1 MARIPYPN
9 LEDLPEKV
17 RVAAEKLP
25 PLNIMKMF
33 LNAPTNAI
41 PLLSFGQS
49 ILTKQELDAQL
60 RELAILRVAHL
71 TGANYEWT
79 QHVPLAKETG
89 VTDAQVEAIRHG
101 ADGAGA
107 DAFNEVEKRVLRFT
121 DEVTQDVK
129 ASAETFSALE
139 KDLGPRQMVELALA
153 IGFYGMV
160 ARVMESFEVE
170 LEPTAGTYSICTA
183 PALRSIGQVNPG
195 NFPALE
201 ETSLGFLLCLEVC
214 DMGINVL
221 VQPGDINPV

>member
-41 PLLSFGQS
+41 PLLVFGQS
-49 ILTKQELDAQL
+49 ILTKQELDDHL

-89 VTDAQVEAIRHG
+89 VTDAQVEALPQG
-101 ADGAGA
+101 ADA
-107 DAFNEVEKRVLRFT
+107 DAFNEVEKNVIRFT
-121 DEVTQDVK
+121 DEVTRDVK
-129 ASAETFSALE
+129 ASAETFAALE
-139 KDLGPRQMVELALA
+139 KDLGPRQMVELTLA

-170 LEPTAGTYSICTA
+170 LEPTAGTYSIDQ
-183 PALRSIGQVNPG
+183 LRR
-195 NFPALE
+195 
-201 ETSLGFLLCLEVC
+201 
-214 DMGINVL
+214 
-221 VQPGDINPV
+221 

>member
-9 LEDLPEKV
+9 PEDLPEKV

-41 PLLSFGQS
+41 PLLAFGQS
-49 ILTKQELDAQL
+49 ILTKQELDAHL

-89 VTDAQVEAIRHG
+89 VTDAQVEALPQG
-101 ADGAGA
+101 ADS
-107 DAFNEVEKRVLRFT
+107 DAFNELEKRVIRFT

-129 ASAETFSALE
+129 ASAETFAALE

-170 LEPTAGTYSICTA
+170 LESTAGTYSLGQ
-183 PALRSIGQVNPG
+183 LRR
-195 NFPALE
+195 
-201 ETSLGFLLCLEVC
+201 
-214 DMGINVL
+214 
-221 VQPGDINPV
+221 

>member
-17 RVAAEKLP
+17 RIAAEKLP

-49 ILTKQELDAQL
+49 ILTKQELDAHL

-79 QHVPLAKETG
+79 QHVPIAKETG
-89 VTDAQVEAIRHG
+89 VTDAQVEALPQG
-101 ADGAGA
+101 ADS
-107 DAFNEVEKRVLRFT
+107 DAFNEVEKNVIRFT
-121 DEVTQDVK
+121 DEVTQNVK
-129 ASAETFSALE
+129 ASAETFAALE

-170 LEPTAGTYSICTA
+170 LEPTAGTYSIDQ
-183 PALRSIGQVNPG
+183 LRR
-195 NFPALE
+195 
-201 ETSLGFLLCLEVC
+201 
-214 DMGINVL
+214 
-221 VQPGDINPV
+221 

>member
-9 LEDLPEKV
+9 IEDLPEKV
-17 RVAAEKLP
+17 RTAAEKLP

-41 PLLSFGQS
+41 PLLVFGQS
-49 ILTKQELDAQL
+49 ILTKQELDDHL

-89 VTDAQVEAIRHG
+89 VTDAQVEALPQG
-101 ADGAGA
+101 ADA
-107 DAFNEVEKRVLRFT
+107 DAFNEVEKNVIRFT
-121 DEVTQDVK
+121 DEVTQNVK
-129 ASAETFSALE
+129 ASAETFAALE
-139 KDLGPRQMVELALA
+139 KDLGPRQMVELTLA

-170 LEPTAGTYSICTA
+170 LEPTAGTYSIDQ
-183 PALRSIGQVNPG
+183 LRR
-195 NFPALE
+195 
-201 ETSLGFLLCLEVC
+201 
-214 DMGINVL
+214 
-221 VQPGDINPV
+221 

>member
-9 LEDLPEKV
+9 VEDLPEKI
-17 RVAAEKLP
+17 RTAAENLP

-49 ILTKQELDAQL
+49 ILTKQELDNHL

-89 VTDAQVEAIRHG
+89 VTDAQVEAIPL
-101 ADGAGA
+101 GAGA
-107 DAFNEVEKRVLRFT
+107 DAFNDVEKGVIRFT
-121 DEVTQDVK
+121 DEITQNVK
-129 ASAETFSALE
+129 VSAETFSALE
-139 KDLGPRQMVELALA
+139 KHLGPRQMVELALA
-153 IGFYGMV
+153 AGFYGMV

-170 LEPTAGTYSICTA
+170 LEPTAGTYSMDQ
-183 PALRSIGQVNPG
+183 LKR
-195 NFPALE
+195 
-201 ETSLGFLLCLEVC
+201 
-214 DMGINVL
+214 
-221 VQPGDINPV
+221 

>member
-1 MARIPYPN
+1 MARIPYPK

-41 PLLSFGQS
+41 PLLVFGQS
-49 ILTKQELDAQL
+49 ILTKQELDAHL

-71 TGANYEWT
+71 TEASYEWT

-89 VTDAQVEAIRHG
+89 VTDAQVEAIPQG
-101 ADGAGA
+101 ADS
-107 DAFNEVEKRVLRFT
+107 DAFNEVEKRVIRFT

-129 ASAETFSALE
+129 ASAETFTALE
-139 KDLGPRQMVELALA
+139 KGLGPRQMVELALA

-170 LEPTAGTYSICTA
+170 LEPTAGTYSIDQ
-183 PALRSIGQVNPG
+183 LRR
-195 NFPALE
+195 
-201 ETSLGFLLCLEVC
+201 
-214 DMGINVL
+214 
-221 VQPGDINPV
+221 

>member
-9 LEDLPEKV
+9 IEDLPEKV
-17 RVAAEKLP
+17 RTAAEKLP

-41 PLLSFGQS
+41 PLLVFGQS
-49 ILTKQELDAQL
+49 ILTKQELDDHL

-89 VTDAQVEAIRHG
+89 VTDVQVEALPQG
-101 ADGAGA
+101 ADS
-107 DAFNEVEKRVLRFT
+107 DAFNEVEKNVIRFT
-121 DEVTQDVK
+121 DEVTQNVK
-129 ASAETFSALE
+129 ASAETFAALE
-139 KDLGPRQMVELALA
+139 KDLGPRQMVELTLA

-170 LEPTAGTYSICTA
+170 LEPTAGTYSIDQ
-183 PALRSIGQVNPG
+183 LRR
-195 NFPALE
+195 
-201 ETSLGFLLCLEVC
+201 
-214 DMGINVL
+214 
-221 VQPGDINPV
+221 

>member
-17 RVAAEKLP
+17 RVSAEKLP

-41 PLLSFGQS
+41 PLLAFGQS
-49 ILTKQELDAQL
+49 ILTKQELDDHL

-89 VTDAQVEAIRHG
+89 VTDAQVEAIPQ
-101 ADGAGA
+101 GAGS
-107 DAFNEVEKRVLRFT
+107 DAFNEVEKKVIRFT

-129 ASAETFSALE
+129 ASAETFAALE

-170 LEPTAGTYSICTA
+170 LEPTAGTYSIDQ
-183 PALRSIGQVNPG
+183 LRR
-195 NFPALE
+195 
-201 ETSLGFLLCLEVC
+201 
-214 DMGINVL
+214 
-221 VQPGDINPV
+221 

>member
-17 RVAAEKLP
+17 RTAAEKLP

-41 PLLSFGQS
+41 PLLVFGQS
-49 ILTKQELDAQL
+49 ILTKQELDDHL

-89 VTDAQVEAIRHG
+89 VTDAQVEALPQG
-101 ADGAGA
+101 VDS
-107 DAFNEVEKRVLRFT
+107 DAFTEVEKNVIRFT
-121 DEVTQDVK
+121 DEVTQEVK
-129 ASAETFSALE
+129 ASAETFAALE
-139 KDLGPRQMVELALA
+139 KDLGPRQMVELTLA

-170 LEPTAGTYSICTA
+170 LEPTAGTYSIDQ
-183 PALRSIGQVNPG
+183 LRR
-195 NFPALE
+195 
-201 ETSLGFLLCLEVC
+201 
-214 DMGINVL
+214 
-221 VQPGDINPV
+221 

>member
-9 LEDLPEKV
+9 IEDLPEKV

-41 PLLSFGQS
+41 PLLVFGQS
-49 ILTKQELDAQL
+49 ILTKQELDDHL

-89 VTDAQVEAIRHG
+89 VTDAQVEALPQ
-101 ADGAGA
+101 GAGA
-107 DAFNEVEKRVLRFT
+107 DAFNEVEKNVIRFT

-129 ASAETFSALE
+129 ASAETFAALE
-139 KDLGPRQMVELALA
+139 KDLGPRQMVELTLA

-170 LEPTAGTYSICTA
+170 LEPTAGTYSIDQ
-183 PALRSIGQVNPG
+183 LRR
-195 NFPALE
+195 
-201 ETSLGFLLCLEVC
+201 
-214 DMGINVL
+214 
-221 VQPGDINPV
+221 

>member
-9 LEDLPEKV
+9 PQDLPEKV

-41 PLLSFGQS
+41 PLLAFGQS
-49 ILTKQELDAQL
+49 ILTKQELDAHL

-89 VTDAQVEAIRHG
+89 VTDAQVAALPQG
-101 ADGAGA
+101 ADS
-107 DAFNEVEKRVLRFT
+107 DAFNELEKRVIRFT

-129 ASAETFSALE
+129 ASAETFAALE

-170 LEPTAGTYSICTA
+170 LESTAGTYSLGQ
-183 PALRSIGQVNPG
+183 LRR
-195 NFPALE
+195 
-201 ETSLGFLLCLEVC
+201 
-214 DMGINVL
+214 
-221 VQPGDINPV
+221 

>member
-1 MARIPYPN
+1 MARIPYPK

-17 RVAAEKLP
+17 RIAAEKLP

-41 PLLSFGQS
+41 PLLVFGQS
-49 ILTKQELDAQL
+49 ILTKQELDAHL

-89 VTDAQVEAIRHG
+89 VTDAQVEAIPQG
-101 ADGAGA
+101 ADS
-107 DAFNEVEKRVLRFT
+107 DAFNEVEKNVIRFT

-129 ASAETFSALE
+129 ASAETFAALE

-170 LEPTAGTYSICTA
+170 LEPTAGTYSIDQ
-183 PALRSIGQVNPG
+183 LRR
-195 NFPALE
+195 
-201 ETSLGFLLCLEVC
+201 
-214 DMGINVL
+214 
-221 VQPGDINPV
+221 

>member
-9 LEDLPEKV
+9 PEDLPEKV

-41 PLLSFGQS
+41 PLLAFGQS
-49 ILTKQELDAQL
+49 ILTKQELDAHL

-89 VTDAQVEAIRHG
+89 VTDAQVAALPQG
-101 ADGAGA
+101 ADS
-107 DAFNEVEKRVLRFT
+107 DAFNELEKRVIRFT

-129 ASAETFSALE
+129 ASAETFAALE

-170 LEPTAGTYSICTA
+170 LESTAGTYSLGQ
-183 PALRSIGQVNPG
+183 LRR
-195 NFPALE
+195 
-201 ETSLGFLLCLEVC
+201 
-214 DMGINVL
+214 
-221 VQPGDINPV
+221 

>member
-17 RVAAEKLP
+17 RIAAEKLP

-49 ILTKQELDAQL
+49 ILTKQELDAHL

-79 QHVPLAKETG
+79 QHVPIAKETG
-89 VTDAQVEAIRHG
+89 VTDAQVEALPQG
-101 ADGAGA
+101 ADS
-107 DAFNEVEKRVLRFT
+107 DAFNEVEKNVLRFT

-129 ASAETFSALE
+129 ASAETFAALE

-170 LEPTAGTYSICTA
+170 LEPTAGTYSIDQ
-183 PALRSIGQVNPG
+183 LRR
-195 NFPALE
+195 
-201 ETSLGFLLCLEVC
+201 
-214 DMGINVL
+214 
-221 VQPGDINPV
+221 

>member
-17 RVAAEKLP
+17 RTAAEKLP

-41 PLLSFGQS
+41 PLLVFGQS
-49 ILTKQELDAQL
+49 ILTKQELDARL

-89 VTDAQVEAIRHG
+89 VTDAQVEAIPHG
-101 ADGAGA
+101 ADS
-107 DAFNEVEKRVLRFT
+107 DAFSEVEKRVIRFT

-129 ASAETFSALE
+129 ASAETFTALE
-139 KDLGPRQMVELALA
+139 KELGPRQMVELALA

-170 LEPTAGTYSICTA
+170 LEPTAGTYSIDQ
-183 PALRSIGQVNPG
+183 LRR
-195 NFPALE
+195 
-201 ETSLGFLLCLEVC
+201 
-214 DMGINVL
+214 
-221 VQPGDINPV
+221 

>member
-9 LEDLPEKV
+9 IEDLPEKV
-17 RVAAEKLP
+17 RTAAEKLP

-41 PLLSFGQS
+41 PLLVFGQS
-49 ILTKQELDAQL
+49 ILTKQELDAHL

-89 VTDAQVEAIRHG
+89 VTDAQVEALPQG
-101 ADGAGA
+101 ADS
-107 DAFNEVEKRVLRFT
+107 DAFNEVEKRVIRFT

-129 ASAETFSALE
+129 ASAETFAALE

-170 LEPTAGTYSICTA
+170 LEPTAGTYSIDQ
-183 PALRSIGQVNPG
+183 LRR
-195 NFPALE
+195 
-201 ETSLGFLLCLEVC
+201 
-214 DMGINVL
+214 
-221 VQPGDINPV
+221 

>member
-1 MARIPYPN
+1 MARIPYPK

-41 PLLSFGQS
+41 PLLVFGQS
-49 ILTKQELDAQL
+49 ILTKQELDDHL

-89 VTDAQVEAIRHG
+89 VTDAQVEALPQG
-101 ADGAGA
+101 ADS
-107 DAFNEVEKRVLRFT
+107 DAFNEVEKKVIRFT

-129 ASAETFSALE
+129 ASAETFAALE

-170 LEPTAGTYSICTA
+170 LEPTAGTYSIDQ
-183 PALRSIGQVNPG
+183 LRR
-195 NFPALE
+195 
-201 ETSLGFLLCLEVC
+201 
-214 DMGINVL
+214 
-221 VQPGDINPV
+221 

>member
-9 LEDLPEKV
+9 VADLPEKV

-41 PLLSFGQS
+41 PLLVFGQS
-49 ILTKQELDAQL
+49 ILTKQELDDHL

-89 VTDAQVEAIRHG
+89 VTDAQVEALPQG
-101 ADGAGA
+101 ADS
-107 DAFNEVEKRVLRFT
+107 DAFNEVEKNVIRFT

-129 ASAETFSALE
+129 ASAETFAALE
-139 KDLGPRQMVELALA
+139 KDLGPRQMVELTLA

-170 LEPTAGTYSICTA
+170 LEPTAGTYSIDQ
-183 PALRSIGQVNPG
+183 LRR
-195 NFPALE
+195 
-201 ETSLGFLLCLEVC
+201 
-214 DMGINVL
+214 
-221 VQPGDINPV
+221 

>member
-1 MARIPYPN
+1 MARIPYPS

-41 PLLSFGQS
+41 PLLVFGQS
-49 ILTKQELDAQL
+49 ILTKQELDDHL

-89 VTDAQVEAIRHG
+89 VTDAQVEALPQG
-101 ADGAGA
+101 ADA
-107 DAFNEVEKRVLRFT
+107 DAFNEVEKNVIRFT

-129 ASAETFSALE
+129 ASAETFAALE
-139 KDLGPRQMVELALA
+139 KDLGPRQMVELTLA

-170 LEPTAGTYSICTA
+170 LEPTAGTYSIDQ
-183 PALRSIGQVNPG
+183 LRR
-195 NFPALE
+195 
-201 ETSLGFLLCLEVC
+201 
-214 DMGINVL
+214 
-221 VQPGDINPV
+221 

>member
-9 LEDLPEKV
+9 VEDLPEKV

-41 PLLSFGQS
+41 PLLVFGQS
-49 ILTKQELDAQL
+49 ILTKQELDDHL

-89 VTDAQVEAIRHG
+89 VTDAQVEALPQG
-101 ADGAGA
+101 ADS
-107 DAFNEVEKRVLRFT
+107 DAFNEVEKNVIRFT

-129 ASAETFSALE
+129 ASAETFAALE
-139 KDLGPRQMVELALA
+139 KDLGPRQMVELTPGHWFLRHGGAGDGIVRGRVGAHSRDVFDRSASSLSQS
-153 IGFYGMV
+153 
-160 ARVMESFEVE
+160 AR
-170 LEPTAGTYSICTA
+170 
-183 PALRSIGQVNPG
+183 
-195 NFPALE
+195 
-201 ETSLGFLLCLEVC
+201 
-214 DMGINVL
+214 
-221 VQPGDINPV
+221 

>member
-9 LEDLPEKV
+9 VEDLPEKV
-17 RVAAEKLP
+17 RTAAEKLP

-41 PLLSFGQS
+41 PLLVFGQS
-49 ILTKQELDAQL
+49 ILTKQELDDHL

-89 VTDAQVEAIRHG
+89 VTDAQVEALPQG
-101 ADGAGA
+101 ADS
-107 DAFNEVEKRVLRFT
+107 DAFNEVEKNVIRFT

-129 ASAETFSALE
+129 ASAETFAALE
-139 KDLGPRQMVELALA
+139 KDLGPRQMVELTLA

-170 LEPTAGTYSICTA
+170 LEPTAGTYSIDQ
-183 PALRSIGQVNPG
+183 LRR
-195 NFPALE
+195 
-201 ETSLGFLLCLEVC
+201 
-214 DMGINVL
+214 
-221 VQPGDINPV
+221 

>member
-17 RVAAEKLP
+17 RIAAEKLP

-49 ILTKQELDAQL
+49 ILTKQELDAHL

-89 VTDAQVEAIRHG
+89 VTDVQVEALPQG
-101 ADGAGA
+101 ADA
-107 DAFNEVEKRVLRFT
+107 DAFNEVEKNVLRFT

-129 ASAETFSALE
+129 ASAETFAALE

-170 LEPTAGTYSICTA
+170 LEPTAGTYSIDQ
-183 PALRSIGQVNPG
+183 LRR
-195 NFPALE
+195 
-201 ETSLGFLLCLEVC
+201 
-214 DMGINVL
+214 
-221 VQPGDINPV
+221 

>member
-9 LEDLPEKV
+9 PEDLPEKI

-41 PLLSFGQS
+41 PLLAFGQS
-49 ILTKQELDAQL
+49 ILTKQELDAHL

-89 VTDAQVEAIRHG
+89 VTDAQVEALPQG
-101 ADGAGA
+101 ADS
-107 DAFNEVEKRVLRFT
+107 DAFNELEKRVIRFT

-129 ASAETFSALE
+129 ASAETFAALE

-153 IGFYGMV
+153 AGFYGMV

-170 LEPTAGTYSICTA
+170 LESTAGTYSLGQ
-183 PALRSIGQVNPG
+183 LRR
-195 NFPALE
+195 
-201 ETSLGFLLCLEVC
+201 
-214 DMGINVL
+214 
-221 VQPGDINPV
+221 

>member
-1 MARIPYPN
+1 MARIPYPK

-41 PLLSFGQS
+41 PLLVFGQS
-49 ILTKQELDAQL
+49 ILTKQELDAHL

-89 VTDAQVEAIRHG
+89 VTDAQVEALPQG
-101 ADGAGA
+101 AAS
-107 DAFNEVEKRVLRFT
+107 DAFNEVEKRVIRFT

-129 ASAETFSALE
+129 ASAETFAALE
-139 KDLGPRQMVELALA
+139 KELGPRQMVELALA

-170 LEPTAGTYSICTA
+170 LEPTAGTYSIDQ
-183 PALRSIGQVNPG
+183 LRR
-195 NFPALE
+195 
-201 ETSLGFLLCLEVC
+201 
-214 DMGINVL
+214 
-221 VQPGDINPV
+221 

>member
-41 PLLSFGQS
+41 PLLVFGQS
-49 ILTKQELDAQL
+49 ILTKQELDDHL

-89 VTDAQVEAIRHG
+89 VTDAQVEAIPQ
-101 ADGAGA
+101 GAGS
-107 DAFNEVEKRVLRFT
+107 DAFNEVEKKVIRFT

-129 ASAETFSALE
+129 ASAETFAALE

-170 LEPTAGTYSICTA
+170 LEPTAGTYSIDQ
-183 PALRSIGQVNPG
+183 LRR
-195 NFPALE
+195 
-201 ETSLGFLLCLEVC
+201 
-214 DMGINVL
+214 
-221 VQPGDINPV
+221 